1 MLAKFLSATVSGIE
15 ARPIEVE
22 TDCFRKVPPSFNIV
36 GLADKTIQESK
47 ERISLA
53 LKNLGALSPDK
64 SSDHITV
71 NLAPADLKKEG
82 AFFDLP
88 IALGYLTSSKQVR
101 ASKELI
107 ESSLFVGEL
116 SLEGAI
122 RGVNGILAIALMVRK
137 KKIRNLVIP
146 KANFSEASLVYDGS
160 FNIIPLESLS
170 EAVDFLEGRF
180 KAPEVESPSFRNSS
194 TPEFDFSQVKGQSQA
209 KRALEIAAAGGH
221 NVLMVGPPGSGKTML
236 AKALP
241 SILPDL
247 SRKEIIEV
255 TKIYSAV
262 GLVNSDKPIFN
273 LRPFRQPHHT
283 SSYVSMLGGGSYPR
297 PGEITLAHRGVLFLD
312 ELPEFPRNVL
322 EGLRQPLEDGEINI
336 SRAKTS
342 ISFPAKFILVAA
354 MNPCPCGFYG
364 DPYKECHCS
373 VSEILRY
380 RKKISGPLLDRIDIQ
395 ISVPRIFSKDYQKK
409 EKEENSQEIKKRI
422 NLARSRQEKRFRKLG
437 LNYLTNSELSSKD
450 VDEHIRLKEGAKK
463 LLHQAVDKYSLS
475 GRGYYRAIKTALTI
489 ADLDDREIIEEGDI
503 AEVLNYR
510 LNLMDI

>member
-1 MLAKFLSATVSGIE
+1 MLTKLFSATVFGID
-15 ARPIEVE
+15 AKLIEVE
-22 TDCFRKVPPSFNIV
+22 TDCFRKIPPSFNIV

-88 IALGYLTSSKQVR
+88 IALGYLASSKQVR

-107 ESSLFVGEL
+107 QNSLFVGEL
-116 SLEGAI
+116 SLEGAV
-122 RGVNGILAIALMVRK
+122 RGVNGVLAIALMAKRK
-137 KKIRNLVIP
+137 GIKNLVVP
-146 KANFSEASLVYDGS
+146 KVNLLEASLAHDGS

-180 KAPEVESPSFRNSS
+180 EAPEVRIPKFESSPVS
-194 TPEFDFSQVKGQSQA
+194 EFDFSQVKGQSQA

-247 SRKEIIEV
+247 DRKEVIEV

-262 GLVNSDKPIFN
+262 GLVNPDKPIFS

-322 EGLRQPLEDGEINI
+322 EGLRQPLEDGKINI

-380 RKKISGPLLDRIDIQ
+380 RKKVSGPLLDRIDIQ
-395 ISVPRIFSKDYQKK
+395 ITVPRIISKEYQEAK
-409 EKEENSQEIKKRI
+409 EAETSREIKERI
-422 NLARSRQEKRFRKLG
+422 NLARGKQRARFKELG
-437 LNYLTNSELSSKD
+437 LDYFTNSELSSKD
-450 VDEHIRLKEGAKK
+450 IDKYIQLSGEVKK
-463 LLHQAVDKYSLS
+463 LLYQAVDKYNLS

-489 ADLDDREIIEEGDI
+489 ANLDGRDIIERSDI

-510 LNLMDI
+510 LDLMDI